1 MKKTDACFFLKKGC
15 DDLDTFGVVWKYD
28 EIKKISCC
36 CCCCFVSNVL
46 FISSSLFMACL
57 RSRDS
62 NENLYSSQHRPQQ
75 QQHQQQQT
83 TKRQQQSIKNSS
95 CPLVTDVVVV
105 VPAVVDSQQNRSIT
119 QVLFLL
125 NCIYRISV
133 WLKRRRIFH
142 TRKSMCVAGW
152 LYFRLRND
160 ECVFFFFS
168 KMKYNFGT
176 IFLYVTWC
184 CLTDGSSVG
193 HVFPHNREELKK
205 IRAVFL
211 YPPPAFRSATIHEA
225 LKPKFHSSYYLICI
239 TSASW
244 LEYSHIISC

>member
-1 MKKTDACFFLKKGC
+1 MELEVSINRYKPGRKFNWSQRNWTPKKSIGFFFREKDGCVFFWKRVWWSRHIWGRLEIWWNKK
-15 DDLDTFGVVWKYD
+15 K
-28 EIKKISCC
+28 SC

-75 QQHQQQQT
+75 QQQHQQQT

-160 ECVFFFFS
+160 ECVFFVFFKNEVQFWNYFS
-168 KMKYNFGT
+168 VR
-176 IFLYVTWC
+176 YVMLFDWW
-184 CLTDGSSVG
+184 
-193 HVFPHNREELKK
+193 
-205 IRAVFL
+205 
-211 YPPPAFRSATIHEA
+211 
-225 LKPKFHSSYYLICI
+225 LICWPRVS
-239 TSASW
+239 TQQRRA
-244 LEYSHIISC
+244 